1 MKKAILCIAF
11 FSITIILMAQNQPVK
26 TSGKAP
32 LKSKMNFADSTLKD
46 YDPKIMNISESPLPS
61 AEYGNKKQILNKRRA
76 ELKKK
81 SIINVGSE
89 RIKSTLPAP
98 NLIKGFTANT
108 GNSVPLDNDIAV
120 SNGGFVIS
128 VVNSN
133 IRCYDDT
140 GTLIFSKSLK
150 TLDSVI
156 QTFTYISDPRIIYDP
171 IKDRFILVCFT
182 GNLSTTNKIIV
193 GFSSTNDP
201 SNDWN
206 FYLLNGN
213 SFNDSTWSDYPIIAI
228 NNSDLFITFNQVK
241 DNVNWQVGFKQSVIW
256 QIDKEKGY
264 NADTLKYDLWSNLN
278 LNGKNYR
285 NICPAKYQD
294 TPMPDDMY
302 FVSLRNVDLSND
314 SIFLFHIT
322 NSYKSGNAQITS
334 KVLKSNNPYGFPPNP
349 KQKNGQYLM
358 TNDGRI
364 LAAINYDNNIYFGA
378 NSVNP
383 TYLNAGVYLGT
394 VKNVNTTPS
403 VTGQVFSS
411 NTMEYGYPSMAAV
424 GIKSSYG
431 IIYNI
436 NHIVSDSF
444 AGVSTL
450 YQDMNGKFS
459 SLIRIKDGNSS
470 INVLTDSTERWGDY
484 SGIQRKYNDPCLAY
498 SAGTYIFGSNLR
510 TWVQMSKSCNI
521 NAGIFSENRKLFHT
535 EIYPNPASERFIV
548 EFEMTEKKW
557 LSFYLQSIDGKFSK
571 LLLMH
576 ACKAGTNRF
585 SISTDDL
592 SNGIYILQA
601 ITNTGENIFAKKIVI
616 AK

>member
-1 MKKAILCIAF
+1 MKKGILF
-11 FSITIILMAQNQPVK
+11 LLLFSISIISMAQNQPVK

-32 LKSKMNFADSTLKD
+32 LKSKMNFADTTLKD
-46 YDPKIMNISESPLPS
+46 YDPKIININESPLPS
-61 AEYGNKKQILNKRRA
+61 AEYGNKKQILNQRRA

-81 SIINVGSE
+81 STIDAASE
-89 RIKSTLPAP
+89 RVKSTLPPP
-98 NLIKGFTANT
+98 NLIKGFTGNN

-120 SNGGFVIS
+120 SNGGYVIS

-156 QTFTYISDPRIIYDP
+156 QSFTYISDPRVIYDP
-171 IKDRFILVCFT
+171 VKDRFILVCFT
-182 GNLSTTNKIIV
+182 GNTSTTTKIIV
-193 GFSSTNDP
+193 GFSSTNNP
-201 SNDWN
+201 ANDWN

-213 SFNDSTWSDYPIIAI
+213 SFNDSTWSDYPIIA
-228 NNSDLFITFNQVK
+228 NSNSDLFITFNQVK
-241 DNVNWQVGFKQSVIW
+241 DNVSWQVGFKQSVIW
-256 QIDKEKGY
+256 QIDKERGY
-264 NADTLKYDLWSNLN
+264 NADTLKYDLWSNLK

-302 FVSLRNVDLSND
+302 FVSLRNVDFSND

-322 NSYKSGNAQITS
+322 DSYKSGNAQITTS
-334 KVLKSNNPYGFPPNP
+334 ILKSNNPYGFPPNP

-364 LAAINYDNNIYFGA
+364 LAAINYDNKIYFGA

-383 TYLNAGVYLGT
+383 TFLNAGVYLGT
-394 VKNVNTTPS
+394 IKNLSTTPS
-403 VTGQVFSS
+403 ITGQVFSS
-411 NTMEYGYPSMAAV
+411 NTMEYAYPSMTAT
-424 GIKSSYG
+424 GIKGSYE

-444 AGVSTL
+444 AGVSLL
-450 YQDMNGKFS
+450 YQDMNGNFS
-459 SLIRIKDGNSS
+459 DFIRIKNGNSS

-498 SAGTYIFGSNLR
+498 SAGTYIFGSSLR
-510 TWVQMSKSCNI
+510 TWIQMSKPCNI
-521 NAGIFSENRKLFHT
+521 SAGINQENFTSLRSEV
-535 EIYPNPASERFIV
+535 YPNPSSERFTV
-548 EFEMTEKKW
+548 EFEMNEKKW
-557 LSFYLQSIDGKFSK
+557 LSFYLKSIDGKFSK
-571 LLLMH
+571 LLLIH
-576 ACKAGTNRF
+576 ACKPGTNRF
-585 SISTDDL
+585 SISTEDL

-601 ITNTGENIFAKKIVI
+601 ITNSGENVFAKKIII